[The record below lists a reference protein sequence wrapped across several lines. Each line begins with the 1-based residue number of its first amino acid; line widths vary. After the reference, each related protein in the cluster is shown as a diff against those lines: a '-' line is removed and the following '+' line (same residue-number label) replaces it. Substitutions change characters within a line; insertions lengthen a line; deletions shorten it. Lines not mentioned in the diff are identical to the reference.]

1 MRTRTGYDA
10 GITGST
16 GIFMSPR
23 SLSSLFGVLTLSP
36 SASAAFCRRAQGP
49 RLKAQD
55 SRLKAQ
61 VTGRATGLQGSS
73 GRDSRGF
80 FSCRVPSPRP
90 KAQFLPSSSQ
100 LIQSSSA
107 FCRHRGNFLAE
118 CTFPNWSLCS
128 RKLILR
134 LRESNSGRSL
144 SSAPVVVSVVS
155 VHDYLLPSFFCLLLY
170 IIPGSS
176 LFLYTI
182 PRSLFSAAFNSPLSL
197 YHYCISPTNPA

>member
-1 MRTRTGYDA
+1 MTRASRALSCPPEPYCPNPLPL
-10 GITGST
+10 ST
-16 GIFMSPR
+16 EY
-23 SLSSLFGVLTLSP
+23 SP
-36 SASAAFCRRAQGP
+36 SASAAFVTGLRAQGSGKDY
-49 RLKAQD
+49 RAHRAQ
-55 SRLKAQ
+55 
-61 VTGRATGLQGSS
+61 
-73 GRDSRGF
+73 DSRGF
-80 FSCRVPSPRP
+80 FSCRVPSPRL

-107 FCRHRGNFLAE
+107 FCRHRGNFFAE

-134 LRESNSGRSL
+134 ESNSGRSS

-170 IIPGSS
+170 IILGSS

-182 PRSLFSAAFNSPLSL
+182 PRSLLSAAFNSPLSL
-197 YHYCISPTNPA
+197 YHYCISPTNLP